1 MLYIIV
7 KDLDGRQTRIFP
19 TDNHMMYLYNGGKI
33 EAGELQ
39 VGDLLAGVDKGGFK
53 PLEVIAIDR
62 GQPDSN
68 SICDTVS
75 TVYDITV

>member
-1 MLYIIV
+1 MHYIIV
-7 KDLDGRQTRIFP
+7 KDPEGQQTRIFP
-19 TDNHMMYLYNGGKI
+19 TDNHMMYLYSGGKI

-53 PLEVIAIDR
+53 PMEVITVDR
-62 GQPDSN
+62 GQPDSD